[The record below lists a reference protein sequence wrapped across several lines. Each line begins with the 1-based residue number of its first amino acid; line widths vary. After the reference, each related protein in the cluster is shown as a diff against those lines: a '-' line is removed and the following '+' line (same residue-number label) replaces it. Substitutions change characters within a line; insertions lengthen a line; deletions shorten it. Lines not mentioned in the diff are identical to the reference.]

1 MSTYQDR
8 RFRLRIVALSV
19 MLKFIILSFVLV
31 AVWADGETFEEI
43 GHLDGNPHYGE
54 PDRTCDQH
62 IIFLPLGDTTEGPT
76 CQSFHL
82 DANELIEIV
91 KWYRSMKECVAKCP
105 APPCRDY
112 GSEQEYVCVR
122 PDTFCIG
129 ECVAHYYLSKPEQ
142 CKRI

>member
-1 MSTYQDR
+1 
-8 RFRLRIVALSV
+8 

-31 AVWADGETFEEI
+31 TVWADGETIEVI
-43 GHLDGNPHYGE
+43 GHLEFN
-54 PDRTCDQH
+54 PDRACDGH
-62 IIFLPLGDTTEGPT
+62 HYFLPLADTTEGPT

-91 KWYRSMKECVAKCP
+91 KWYRSMKECVAECP

-129 ECVAHYYLSKPEQ
+129 ECVSRYYLSKPEH
-142 CKRI
+142 CKPI